1 MLIRMQFR
9 KTRAGRFLSHLD
21 LMHTWERVIRRS
33 QLPLGF
39 TQGFNPHPKMNF
51 ASALAV
57 GTTSDAEYMDLEFT
71 EDLILDQV
79 RESLFPAIPPAF
91 EVTDMKIV
99 HDRKVPS
106 LMSIIQ
112 RATYTL
118 RLEFVSDVTQAELDK
133 AVEAFW
139 RMEEN
144 IIYRYKKDSKDKKAV
159 NIRPGVYTI
168 ALNLEEGTDNKH
180 AVLDIIVQSGNDGNI
195 RPEEVAYGL
204 MNAGMPLVQQVARI
218 HRTGLYALD
227 GDGNMITPL
236 QAVN

>member
-1 MLIRMQFR
+1 MQFH

-71 EDLILDQV
+71 ETLTIEQIK
-79 RESLFPAIPPAF
+79 EALFPAIPPAF
-91 EVTDMKIV
+91 TVTDMKIV
-99 HDRKVPS
+99 HDKKVPS

-118 RLEFVSDVTQAELDK
+118 RLEYVTEVTQEELNK
-133 AVEAFW
+133 AVETFW
-139 RMEEN
+139 AMEEN
-144 IIYRYKKDSKDKKAV
+144 MIYRYKKDSKDKKTV

-168 ALNLEEGTDNKH
+168 VLNREEGTDNKH
-180 AVLDIIVQSGNDGNI
+180 AVLDIVVQSGNDGNI

-204 MNAGMPLVQQVARI
+204 MNAGMPLVQQVVRI

-227 GDGNMITPL
+227 SEGNMITPL
-236 QAVN
+236 HAVN